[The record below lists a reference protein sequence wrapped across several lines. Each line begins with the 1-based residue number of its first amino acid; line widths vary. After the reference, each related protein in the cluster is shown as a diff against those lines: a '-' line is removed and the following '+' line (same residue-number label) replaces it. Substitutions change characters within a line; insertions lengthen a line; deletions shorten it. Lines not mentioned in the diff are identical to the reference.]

1 MIIRRNIRINVLLTI
16 YEQIQQ
22 NDTINRSAAQNS
34 LNDKFSHT
42 SSLFTTLWHLVV
54 LTADYVLI
62 HANQKAS
69 KHRPT
74 EADLNVSTKIISNTI
89 IQDLKKNIRFEES
102 VKLHKSHLMFDVHF
116 VREIFMKL
124 VESDLYI
131 KYISEKEQN
140 IDSDKAII
148 EFILNEIIIN
158 NEIASSYIAEK
169 YINYDMDVDMVQ
181 TWTEKVLKNP
191 KNFAF
196 NNIISTEKLEF
207 ADDLLDTYF
216 DKKEIVFELI
226 EPKLIGWDAERVAI
240 LDLIIL
246 HLGICEM
253 LFFPSIPLR
262 VTINEYIDLAKGYST
277 PQSGQFVNGLLDNVK
292 KDLEAQNKIHK
303 NDFIKKERK

>member
-1 MIIRRNIRINVLLTI
+1 MIIRRNLRINVLLTI

-22 NDTINRSAAQNS
+22 NDTTNRSAAQNS
-34 LNDKFSHT
+34 LNDKFTQT
-42 SSLFTTLWHLVV
+42 SSLFTSLWHLVV

-74 EADLNVSTKIISNTI
+74 EADLNVSTKIISNSI
-89 IQDLKKNIRFEES
+89 IQDLKKNTRFEES
-102 VKLHKSHLMFDVHF
+102 VKLHKSHLMFDTYF
-116 VREIFMKL
+116 VREIFIKL
-124 VESDLYI
+124 VESDFYNNYI
-131 KYISEKEQN
+131 VEKEN
-140 IDSDKAII
+140 SIESDRAII
-148 EFILNEIIIN
+148 EYLLNEIILKDN
-158 NEIASSYIAEK
+158 VASSFIAEK
-169 YINYDMDVDMVQ
+169 YINYEMDVDMVQ
-181 TWTEKVLKNP
+181 TWTEKVVSNP

-196 NNIISTEKLEF
+196 NRIISAEKLEF
-207 ADDLLDTYF
+207 SHDLLDTYY
-216 DKKEIVFELI
+216 DKKDTIFELI
-226 EPKLIGWDAERVAI
+226 EPKLIGWDADRVAI

-246 HLGICEM
+246 HLGISEM
-253 LFFPSIPLR
+253 LYFPSIPLR

>member
-34 LNDKFSHT
+34 LNDKFSQT
-42 SSLFTTLWHLVV
+42 SSLFTSLWHLVV

-74 EADLNVSTKIISNTI
+74 EADLNVSSKIISNSI
-89 IQDLKKNIRFEES
+89 IQDLKKNILFEES
-102 VKLHKSHLMFDVHF
+102 VKLHKSHLMFDTYF
-116 VREIFMKL
+116 VRAIFIKL
-124 VESDLYI
+124 VESEFYK
-131 KYISEKEQN
+131 KYIAENQN
-140 IDSDKAII
+140 SIESDKELI
-148 EFILNEIIIN
+148 ENLLNEIILKN
-158 NEIASSYIAEK
+158 DIASSFIAEK
-169 YINYDMDVDMVQ
+169 YINYEMDVDMVQ

-196 NNIISTEKLEF
+196 NKIISTEKLEF
-207 ADDLLDTYF
+207 SHDLLDTYY
-216 DKKEIVFELI
+216 DKKEVVFELI

-253 LFFPSIPLR
+253 LYFPSIPLR